1 MITTLQFT
9 HKSLLINTSI
19 VSLANTGNNSTKLS
33 KTCRN
38 SEMLLKW
45 VLWVHMHEYKSN
57 CMHYTSEEALMQ
69 WLEASKL
76 IFQSWEQIM
85 EHLVGGLQ
93 SQALGF
99 RSLLSVKDVYLK
111 SSTTRALISCL
122 AAGIPSTRTNSQP
135 RGVTR
140 LPFQWEMMMMAPW
153 RTEPRL
159 FQRGEVV
166 KTELWAAIKRSRM
179 VKLKVWCQS
188 MMSDGGKIRG
198 EVLR

>member
-1 MITTLQFT
+1 MY
-9 HKSLLINTSI
+9 
-19 VSLANTGNNSTKLS
+19 
-33 KTCRN
+33 
-38 SEMLLKW
+38 
-45 VLWVHMHEYKSN
+45 EYKSN

-122 AAGIPSTRTNSQP
+122 TAGIPQHSNQFTAP
-135 RGVTR
+135 RRYEITISVGDDDDGSLENWT
-140 LPFQWEMMMMAPW
+140 
-153 RTEPRL
+153 T
-159 FQRGEVV
+159 
-166 KTELWAAIKRSRM
+166 AISARWS
-179 VKLKVWCQS
+179 
-188 MMSDGGKIRG
+188 G
-198 EVLR
+198 